1 MKYFSFK
8 VLYISVFAPSI
19 LYVLTLP
26 YLELLFQHVLTQEI
40 RKNMIRQEFS
50 LLEGKTS
57 LYEEVNRNISEVL
70 KQSLAVRSGLEV
82 RVRVLDGKD
91 DVIYPYYEHLLFPLK
106 GQDGVTVGAPGGLFD
121 SKGFALRSEASDVE
135 DFLQAFTDYFQG
147 MKISVSV
154 KIPVTSWIGSGTLL
168 LFIFFTLI
176 LLYLY
181 YLRTSAQEEKRLRE
195 IAESLEVER
204 RTATEIESE
213 LSAARKR
220 LKEIQ
225 SQEEEWL
232 KEVERLEGEK
242 HTLEDELLDTLEQ
255 TEEQK
260 EIIGE
265 LKNQVTQKTG
275 KKSKSIKEEQAL
287 SDRFSKLYRNLK
299 FDRKAL
305 EDLVRLGNKDQQLQ
319 AEEILK
325 RLNDKDPSLKVRRK
339 IAGVEKCDA
348 YELGFGSSGRIYY
361 LASIAGKYRVLRVG
375 TKASQKKDLAYLQG
389 MRKS

>member
-40 RKNMIRQEFS
+40 RKNMIRQEFD

-57 LYEEVNRNISEVL
+57 LYEEVNRNVSEIL

-82 RVRVLDGKD
+82 RVRILDGKD
-91 DVIYPYYEHLLFPLK
+91 NVIYPYYEHLLFPLQ
-106 GQDGVTVGAPGGLFD
+106 GQEGTTVGPPGGLFD
-121 SKGFALRSEASDVE
+121 AKGFALRSEASNVE

-147 MKISVSV
+147 MKVSLSV

-168 LFIFFTLI
+168 LFIALTLI
-176 LLYLY
+176 LLYFY
-181 YLRTSAQEEKRLRE
+181 YLKTSAQEEKRLRE
-195 IAESLEVER
+195 IAVRLEEEK

-213 LSAARKR
+213 LNAARKR

-232 KEVERLEGEK
+232 KEVERLEREK
-242 HTLEDELLDTLEQ
+242 HSLEDELLDTLEQ

-265 LKNQVTQKTG
+265 LKTQVSRKAG
-275 KKSKSIKEEQAL
+275 KKPKGIKEEQAL
-287 SDRFSKLYRNLK
+287 SDRFSKLYRNLE

-305 EDLVRLGNKDQQLQ
+305 EDLVRLADKERQLQ

-325 RLNDKDPSLKVRRK
+325 RLNDKDPSLKIRRK

-361 LASIAGKYRVLRVG
+361 LASTSGKYRVLRVG
-375 TKASQKKDLAYLQG
+375 TKASQNKDLAYLQG
-389 MRKS
+389 RRKL

>member
-19 LYVLTLP
+19 LYLLTLP
-26 YLELLFQHVLTQEI
+26 YLEHFLQQALTREI
-40 RKNMIRQEFS
+40 RKNMIRHE
-50 LLEGKTS
+50 LTLMEGKTS
-57 LYEEVNRNISEVL
+57 LYEEVNRNVSETL
-70 KQSLAVRSGLEV
+70 KKSYAIRAGLEV
-82 RVRVLDGKD
+82 RVRIVDEND
-91 DVIYPYYEHLLFPLK
+91 NVIYPYYEYLLFTLHVQKEK
-106 GQDGVTVGAPGGLFD
+106 GVGTAGALFD
-121 SKGFALRSEASDVE
+121 AKGFARRREPSEVE
-135 DFLQAFTDYFQG
+135 DFLQAFSDYFRG
-147 MKISVSV
+147 MTVTVSA

-168 LFIFFTLI
+168 LYIALTLF
-176 LLYLY
+176 LLSLY
-181 YLRTSAQEEKRLRE
+181 YRRTSAREEKRLRE
-195 IAESLEVER
+195 ITESLEAEK
-204 RTATEIESE
+204 RTASQIESE
-213 LSAARKR
+213 LHVARNR
-220 LKEIQ
+220 LQEIQ

-242 HTLEDELLDTLEQ
+242 HSLEDELLDTLEQ

-265 LKNQVTQKTG
+265 LKNQVIKKAG
-275 KKSKSIKEEQAL
+275 KKSKGVKEEEAL
-287 SDRFSKLYRNLK
+287 SSRFSKLYRNLE

-305 EDLVRLGNKDQQLQ
+305 EDLVRLGSKDRQLQ

-339 IAGVEKCDA
+339 IAGIEKCDA

-361 LASIAGKYRVLRVG
+361 LAARNGKYRILRIG
-375 TKASQKKDLAYLQG
+375 TKTSQSKDLAYLQG

>member
-26 YLELLFQHVLTQEI
+26 YLELFFQNVLTHEI
-40 RKNMIRQEFS
+40 RKDMIRQEFD

-57 LYEEVNRNISEVL
+57 LYEEVNRNVSEVL
-70 KQSLAVRSGLEV
+70 KQSLATRVGLEV
-82 RVRVLDGKD
+82 RARILDGKD
-91 DVIYPYYEHLLFPLK
+91 NVIYPYYEHLLFPLQ
-106 GQDGVTVGAPGGLFD
+106 GQEGATVGTSGGLFD
-121 SKGFALRSEASDVE
+121 AKGFALRSEGSEVE
-135 DFLQAFTDYFQG
+135 DFLQAFSDYFQG
-147 MKISVSV
+147 MKVSVSV
-154 KIPVTSWIGSGTLL
+154 KIPVTSWVGSGTLL
-168 LFIFFTLI
+168 LFISLTLI

-181 YLRTSAQEEKRLRE
+181 YLRTSAQEEKRLQE
-195 IAESLEVER
+195 IAESLEEER

-213 LSAARKR
+213 LDVARKR
-220 LKEIQ
+220 LKDIQ

-232 KEVERLEGEK
+232 KEVDRLEREK
-242 HTLEDELLDTLEQ
+242 HSLEDELLDTLEQ

-265 LKNQVTQKTG
+265 LKNKVTKKIG
-275 KKSKSIKEEQAL
+275 KKSKSIKVEQAL
-287 SDRFSKLYRNLK
+287 SDRFSKLYRNLE

-305 EDLVRLGNKDQQLQ
+305 EDLVRLGDKDRQLQ

-348 YELGFGSSGRIYY
+348 YELGYGSSGRIYY
-361 LASIAGKYRVLRVG
+361 LTSKTGKYRILRIG
-375 TKASQKKDLAYLQG
+375 TKASQQKDLAYLQG
-389 MRKS
+389 RKKS